1 MKKIFR
7 FFHKNFPKACAAVAA
22 NLGGAPSNFCIKDLN
37 ALNWF
42 NTTCINDSE
51 VVYMVQHMIDACII
65 RRFEDNSI

>member
-7 FFHKNFPKACAAVAA
+7 FFHTIFPKACAAVAA
-22 NLGGAPSNFCIKDLN
+22 NLGGAPSKHFIKDIN
-37 ALNWF
+37 ALNWSK
-42 NTTCINDSE
+42 TTCIYDSE